1 MAERQ
6 KINWL
11 LILQGWAML
20 WVVVGHSGPS
30 ATFDD
35 YPAYATFIW
44 ETAYSFHM
52 SLFIA
57 ISGFLFYLTRLD
69 NEKWTYWATLKEKLV
84 RFGIPFVVFTFV
96 ALIMKYVFA
105 GSVDRATTLSVGELV
120 NAILYPYNG
129 PMREFWFLATI
140 MWYFA
145 LFPFWKIVMRNRW
158 LSLIT
163 FIGLAALCFWYPST
177 DFLAV
182 KHVCQYAFFFYGG
195 ILCAS
200 LYKEYPNAIY
210 DPLFAPVAFAV
221 GGAGYVIGRV
231 WSIPLVTP
239 LGGAVLS
246 LAIALWLEKL
256 SSRTFGSFRNYTY
269 QIYLLG
275 IFFNVICT
283 IMRAKFG
290 LPFTPMQV
298 ISLLS
303 GLYMPVLI
311 SKIFEF
317 VNWRPLL
324 LCVGLKKKN

>member
-1 MAERQ
+1 MSQ

-20 WVVVGHSGPS
+20 WVVLGHSGPTS
-30 ATFDD
+30 SLED
-35 YPAYATFIW
+35 YPKYAKFLW
-44 ETAYSFHM
+44 DTAYSFHM

-57 ISGFLFYLTRLD
+57 ISGFLFFLTRLD
-69 NEKWTYWATLKEKLV
+69 SEHWKYLATLKEKLI

-105 GSVDRATTLSVGELV
+105 SSVDRATTLSVGEFV

-140 MWYFA
+140 MWFFA
-145 LFPFWKIVMRNRW
+145 LYPVWKCVLHYKW
-158 LSLIT
+158 LSLMT
-163 FIGLAALCFWYPST
+163 LVGLAVLRVWHPST
-177 DFLAV
+177 HFLAIN
-182 KHVCQYAFFFYGG
+182 HVCQYAFFFYGG
-195 ILCAS
+195 ILCAIQ
-200 LYKEYPNAIY
+200 YKKNPDIIY
-210 DPLFAPVAFAV
+210 HQLFAPLVFAV
-221 GGAGYVIGRV
+221 GGVVYVIGRI
-231 WSIPLVTP
+231 WNIPLMTP

-256 SSRTFGSFRNYTY
+256 NPKTFSSFRNYTY

-283 IMRAKFG
+283 IMRAKYG
-290 LPFTPMQV
+290 LSFAPMQV
-298 ISLLS
+298 LSLLL

-311 SKIFEF
+311 SLLFEWI
-317 VNWRPLL
+317 NWKPLL
-324 LCVGLKKKN
+324 LCVGLKKKNN